1 MEVYA
6 CLHCDLLQEIPALAE
21 GEVARCFRC
30 GWLILQNRPRSFARP
45 LALLLAA
52 VILFALF
59 QSFPL
64 LTFKKAGLEQT
75 AHVATGIRE
84 LARQGMMPLAALVAV
99 TLVFVPALYL
109 LSLIYVLVPASLNRK
124 TPGMFF
130 LFRWVR
136 VLAPWQMVEIF
147 LLGVL
152 VSFTKVSAMARVEPG
167 IALYALGMFLFVT
180 AAATAALDPQE
191 IWRLWSKRH

>member
-1 MEVYA
+1 MELYA
-6 CLHCDLLQEIPALAE
+6 CLHCDLLQEVPDLAE
-21 GEVARCFRC
+21 GEVARCSRC
-30 GWLILQNRPRSFARP
+30 GWLILQNKRRSFERP
-45 LALLLAA
+45 LALLFAGM
-52 VILFALF
+52 ILYAIF

-64 LTFKKAGLEQT
+64 LTFQKAGLEQT

-84 LARQGMMPLAALVAV
+84 LARQGMAPLAALVAL

-124 TPGMFF
+124 APGMFF

-152 VSFTKVSAMARVEPG
+152 VSLTKVSTMARIEPG

-191 IWRLWSKRH
+191 IWRLWRKGD